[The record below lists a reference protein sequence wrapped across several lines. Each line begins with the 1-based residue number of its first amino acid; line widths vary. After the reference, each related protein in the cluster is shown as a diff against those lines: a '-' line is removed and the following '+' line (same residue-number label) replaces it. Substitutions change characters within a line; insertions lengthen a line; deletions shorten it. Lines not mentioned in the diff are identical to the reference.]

1 MLTRHSGILMPVSAL
16 PSPYGIGDLGPEAR
30 KFVDSLSA
38 ARQSLWQVLP
48 LGPTGYGDS
57 PYQSFSTFA
66 GNELLISPEDL
77 AAEGWLDPADLAA
90 RPDFPAERV
99 DYGWVI
105 YWKKPLLRKAARTFI
120 ERAPAAEQAKFT
132 QFKKAEKAWLAT
144 YALFMSIKEFHD
156 AKAQAEG
163 VSGGMWATYWPR
175 ELALGE
181 AKALSAWS
189 RDHAADIAERQALQ
203 FLFFKQLAGLR
214 ERAKT
219 AGVRIIGDLPIFV
232 AYDSV
237 DVWARRDLF
246 QLDKDGKP
254 TAVAGVPPD
263 YFSADGQLW
272 GNPLYAWEKHRKSGY
287 SWWITRLKAALR
299 MYDLVRID
307 HFRGFEAYWSV
318 PYGEKTAVN
327 GAWKKGP
334 DHDLF
339 KALKKSLGPD
349 MPVIAED
356 LGLITP
362 EVHALRDDFGLPG
375 MRVLQFAFEP
385 AADGKGING
394 TNTFLPHNYEPNAIV
409 YTGTHD
415 NDTLRGWLG
424 ERLNPELKKLVFEY
438 VGCTE
443 NTARE
448 ALIKEALK
456 SVARYAVIPLQD
468 LLWLGNEARMNAP
481 ATTGAHNWSW
491 RMRQGAF
498 THELQAWLATTGR
511 EYNRNA

>member
-1 MLTRHSGILMPVSAL
+1 MPVSAL
-16 PSPYGIGDLGPEAR
+16 PGPFGIGDLGPEAR
-30 KFVDSLSA
+30 KFVDNLSA

-66 GNELLISPEDL
+66 GNELLISLEDL
-77 AAEGWLDPADLAA
+77 AADGWIDSSDLAS
-90 RPDFPAERV
+90 RPDFPSERV

-105 YWKKPLLRKAARTFI
+105 YWKKPLLRKAAHTFI
-120 ERAPAAEQAKFT
+120 ERASAAEQT
-132 QFKKAEKAWLAT
+132 QFERFKKAEKSWLDT
-144 YALFMSIKEFHD
+144 YALFMSVKEFHD
-156 AKAQAEG
+156 EKAQAEG
-163 VSGGMWATYWPR
+163 VSGAMWATYWPR
-175 ELALGE
+175 ELALGDT
-181 AKALSAWS
+181 KALAAWR
-189 RDHAADIAERQALQ
+189 RDHAADIAERQVLQ
-203 FLFFKQLAGLR
+203 YFFFKQLAALR
-214 ERAKT
+214 ERAQK

-246 QLDKDGKP
+246 QLDPNGKP
-254 TAVAGVPPD
+254 KAVAGVPPD

-272 GNPLYAWEKHRKSGY
+272 GNPLYAWERHKKSGY
-287 SWWITRLKAALR
+287 AWWITRVKAALR
-299 MYDLVRID
+299 MYDLVRVD

-318 PYGEKTAVN
+318 PFGEKTAKN

-339 KALKKSLGPD
+339 KALKKTLGAD

-385 AADGKGING
+385 SADGKGLNG
-394 TNTFLPHNYEPNAIV
+394 LNSFLPHNYVPNSIV

-415 NDTLRGWLG
+415 NDTLCGWL
-424 ERLNPELKKLVFEY
+424 EEKLSPEARKLVFDY
-438 VGCTE
+438 VGCSAHY
-443 NTARE
+443 ARE

-456 SVARYAVIPLQD
+456 SVARYAVIPMQD
-468 LLWLGNEARMNAP
+468 LLGLGNEARMNAP
-481 ATTGAHNWSW
+481 ATMGARNWSW
-491 RMRQGAF
+491 RMRSDAF
-498 THELQAWLATTGR
+498 THEIQAWLAATSR